1 MASTLDQRNPKS
13 KNFTHLTLPQHYNL
27 WWAEI
32 LQGYWM
38 TRWDSKTA
46 MEPKMKLNFI
56 HVHACSEGHTIIPAV
71 ELVLVGTQALCGNHS
86 LKGRCACWSQSAHSV
101 SITLSDTRLRV
112 AKKMMRCCAGCDPRN
127 LMDGGFMGKSSGNS
141 SMPQLSKFFKHP
153 ARFAPSDSPNSPR
166 YRDICLKKWIT
177 WKAVSQLELSNGFF
191 CSEKPPKAWTMMS
204 PPMYQAVTVFPM
216 PTQDASS
223 VWVLV
228 SSHHKMPFQ
237 NICVQ
242 RPRLNVFNGILK
254 NPSVPAQ
261 TSHTCHPFCKC
272 VFSPFSSRR
281 KIKRWEKMI

>member
-1 MASTLDQRNPKS
+1 MVASWESHLGTQVCLSFPSSLNTRRVLL
-13 KNFTHLTLPQHYNL
+13 HLTHQIRPGTVIFAL
-27 WWAEI
+27 
-32 LQGYWM
+32 
-38 TRWDSKTA
+38 K
-46 MEPKMKLNFI
+46 
-56 HVHACSEGHTIIPAV
+56 SESH
-71 ELVLVGTQALCGNHS
+71 
-86 LKGRCACWSQSAHSV
+86 GRQSV
-101 SITLSDTRLRV
+101 NWNCR
-112 AKKMMRCCAGCDPRN
+112 M
-127 LMDGGFMGKSSGNS
+127 
-141 SMPQLSKFFKHP
+141 
-153 ARFAPSDSPNSPR
+153 
-166 YRDICLKKWIT
+166 
-177 WKAVSQLELSNGFF
+177 GFF

-281 KIKRWEKMI
+281 KIKR